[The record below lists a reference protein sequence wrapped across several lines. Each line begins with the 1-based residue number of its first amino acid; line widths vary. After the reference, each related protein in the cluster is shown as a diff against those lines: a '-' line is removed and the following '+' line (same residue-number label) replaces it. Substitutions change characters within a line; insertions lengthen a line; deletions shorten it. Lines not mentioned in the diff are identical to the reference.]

1 MRANDVVETG
11 AAVSWLV
18 LRAALVVVVLVGAFS
33 LTPLIGWSIAA
44 SALGVLAVILPQ
56 SFAAWGS
63 VACFVIGMLIAGPD
77 PGRTMIAV
85 LVVHLVHVL
94 TTLILVVP
102 VGARIV
108 LRALRPTALRFLAV
122 QAAAQPLTFLVM
134 LGSAR
139 GIVDAPWAVVAGA
152 GALVALAVVL
162 IASSKGDGS

>member
-77 PGRTMIAV
+77 PGPTMIAV

-139 GIVDAPWAVVAGA
+139 EIVDAPWAVVAGA

-162 IASSKGDGS
+162 IVSSKRDGN

>member
-1 MRANDVVETG
+1 
-11 AAVSWLV
+11 
-18 LRAALVVVVLVGAFS
+18 
-33 LTPLIGWSIAA
+33 
-44 SALGVLAVILPQ
+44 
-56 SFAAWGS
+56 
-63 VACFVIGMLIAGPD
+63 
-77 PGRTMIAV
+77 
-85 LVVHLVHVL
+85 VHLVHVL